1 MEYSPPGSS
10 VHGILQARILDW
22 VAMASSRDLP
32 DPGIKPTSPA
42 LQVESLP
49 LSHQRRSIINSI
61 YQNLM
66 FMDKQTI
73 PAVGNTTKSK
83 TVIVHRILPLDDVV
97 WPLRRHSFN
106 YKLASMGKK
115 TGRRNAMLVSN
126 NQVISNLIVKMLGP
140 NCDIQSGE
148 SSEMEVW
155 FCHQIWG
162 LCLFFQVAWG
172 IHTELNFQSKPCKCL
187 SKKAST
193 CTVSPAFLH
202 RDMWITPENTH
213 SNNIKG
219 AGEGREYNEWFL

>member
-1 MEYSPPGSS
+1 
-10 VHGILQARILDW
+10 
-22 VAMASSRDLP
+22 MASSRDLP

-66 FMDKQTI
+66 FMDKPTI

-155 FCHQIWG
+155 FCRQIWG
-162 LCLFFQVAWG
+162 FCLFFQVAWG